1 MKLSKV
7 LSPSATAL
15 LSDLRTQR
23 ILRELVTSEYS
34 VTELS
39 GRLNIPPV
47 TLWKKVQRLLAAD
60 LIELSSVK
68 KAGNLER
75 KMYRATAVNYY
86 PAQFLPAA
94 PKDPRLMRL
103 FGIYSEIQKMTMAL
117 QAKDHEI
124 PAGVDPIDFALY
136 RGLRAF
142 VDIHSSPEFQKR
154 IVELDDE
161 LREYERSR
169 R

>member
-1 MKLSKV
+1 MKLSKM
-7 LSPSATAL
+7 LDPSATAL
-15 LSDLRTQR
+15 LSDLRTQM
-23 ILRELVTSEYS
+23 ILRALVTSEYS

-60 LIELSSVK
+60 LVEVSSVK
-68 KAGNLER
+68 KVGNLER

-86 PAQFLPAA
+86 PAQFLPTA
-94 PKDPRLMRL
+94 PRDPGLMRL
-103 FGIYSEIQKMTMAL
+103 FGIYSEIQKMTMAR
-117 QAKDHEI
+117 QAEDFEI
-124 PAGVDPIDFALY
+124 PAVANPIDFALY

-142 VDIHSSPEFQKR
+142 VDIHNSPEFQKK
-154 IVELDDE
+154 IGELDDE
-161 LREYERSR
+161 LEEYERNR